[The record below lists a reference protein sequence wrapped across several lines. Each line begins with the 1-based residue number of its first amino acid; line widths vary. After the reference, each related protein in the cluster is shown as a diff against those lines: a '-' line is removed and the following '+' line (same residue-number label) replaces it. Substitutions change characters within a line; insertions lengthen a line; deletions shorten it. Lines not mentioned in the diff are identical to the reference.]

1 MSFKRILLAS
11 ALAAATFGASA
22 AGVTYKI
29 DPTHTVVLATW
40 NHFGYSNPSANFGGA
55 SGVIVHDVDAPEQ
68 STVEVTLPMS
78 GIDSFVPKLDE
89 HLKSPDFFD
98 AEKYPAAT
106 FKSTSVRALGEGHL
120 EVTGNLDLHGVSKPV
135 VLDVRLNKAAPH
147 PMGNTPTIGFDASAT
162 IKRTE
167 FGIDKYVPMVSDE
180 IALRITTEASAEA
193 PSAVQPKE

>member
-1 MSFKRILLAS
+1 MFKRILLAS
-11 ALAAATFGASA
+11 VLATATFGASA

-29 DPTHTVVLATW
+29 DPGHTVVLATW

-55 SGVIVHDVDAPEQ
+55 SGAIVYDADAPEQ

-78 GIDSFVPKLDE
+78 GIESFVPKLDE

-98 AEKYPAAT
+98 AEKYPVAT
-106 FKSTSVRALGEGHL
+106 FKSTVVRALGEGRL

-135 VLDVRLNKAAPH
+135 VLDVKLNKLAPH
-147 PMGNTPTIGFDASAT
+147 PMGDTPTIGFDATAT

-180 IALRITTEASAEA
+180 ITLRITTEASAEH
-193 PSAVQPKE
+193 PQE

>member
-1 MSFKRILLAS
+1 MLFKRILLAS

-55 SGVIVHDVDAPEQ
+55 SGAIVYDADAPEQ

-78 GIDSFVPKLDE
+78 GIDSFVPELDE
-89 HLKSPDFFD
+89 HLKGPDFFD

-106 FKSTSVRALGEGHL
+106 FKSTSVRALGEGRL
-120 EVTGNLDLHGVSKPV
+120 EVTGTLDLHGVSKPV
-135 VLDVRLNKAAPH
+135 VLDVKLNKAAPQ
-147 PMGNTPTIGFDASAT
+147 PMMGNAPTIGFDASTT
-162 IKRTE
+162 IKRSA
-167 FGIDKYVPMVSDE
+167 FGIDKYLQMIGDE
-180 IALRITTEASAEA
+180 IALRITTEASAE
-193 PSAVQPKE
+193 QPKE

>member
-1 MSFKRILLAS
+1 MLFKRILLAS

-22 AGVTYKI
+22 ACVTYKI
-29 DPTHTVVLATW
+29 DPSHTVVLATW

-55 SGVIVHDVDAPEQ
+55 SGTIVHDADAPEQ

-98 AEKYPAAT
+98 AEKYPVAT

-147 PMGNTPTIGFDASAT
+147 PMGKTPTIGFDASAT
-162 IKRTE
+162 IQRTE

-193 PSAVQPKE
+193 PSVDQPKE

>member
-1 MSFKRILLAS
+1 MFKRILLAS
-11 ALAAATFGASA
+11 VLATATFGASA

-29 DPTHTVVLATW
+29 DPGHTVVLATW

-55 SGVIVHDVDAPEQ
+55 SGAIVYDADAPGQ

-98 AEKYPAAT
+98 AEKYPVAT
-106 FKSTSVRALGEGHL
+106 FKSTAVRALGEGRL

-135 VLDVRLNKAAPH
+135 VLDVKLNKLAPH
-147 PMGNTPTIGFDASAT
+147 PMGKTPTIGFDASAT

-180 IALRITTEASAEA
+180 IALRITTEASAE
-193 PSAVQPKE
+193 QPQE